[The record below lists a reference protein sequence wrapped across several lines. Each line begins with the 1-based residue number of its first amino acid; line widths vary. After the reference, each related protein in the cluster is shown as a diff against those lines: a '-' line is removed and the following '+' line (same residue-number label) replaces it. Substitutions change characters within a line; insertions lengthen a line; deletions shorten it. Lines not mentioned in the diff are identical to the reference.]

1 MNFKNL
7 KREIIIPLILLAMML
22 TACTK
27 VQPSPISQTELPEQ
41 IEMYYFHE
49 GICDSCDPTKEF
61 DQIAKEQLES
71 VRDIYPYSIE
81 RICIYQ
87 NGGRTKYEEICR
99 ELGLDKDSLELP
111 LLVVGGKLYQG
122 HESIEKNIKEAY
134 LTTGEDI
141 FERGYVYH
149 PKEKK
154 TGREL
159 FDDYKANPE
168 NITLVY
174 FYRIVCDECK
184 QVKPII
190 DQLPKT
196 VEIEGKQV
204 NIDLIRINTRSG
216 NNGDRVTAFFDE
228 YEVPDED
235 RMVPIVFTAS
245 GYYAGIDRISE
256 LLAAELN
263 RKENTGFMFPQIKE

>member
-1 MNFKNL
+1 MNL
-7 KREIIIPLILLAMML
+7 KRVVVVFLILSVMVVL

-27 VQPSPISQTELPEQ
+27 VQPSQSLKKELPEQ

-49 GICDSCDPTKEF
+49 GICDSCNPTEEF
-61 DQIAKEQLES
+61 DQIAEEQLES
-71 VRDIYPYSIE
+71 VKDRYPYSID
-81 RICIYQ
+81 RICIYK
-87 NGGRTKYEEICR
+87 NGGRTKYEEICN
-99 ELGLDKDSLELP
+99 ELGVDQDSLELP
-111 LLVVGGKLYQG
+111 LLVVGGKIYQG
-122 HESIEKNIKEAY
+122 NESIENNIKEAY

-149 PKEKK
+149 PLEKK

-159 FDDYKANPE
+159 FEDYKANPE

-174 FYRIVCDECK
+174 FYRITCDECNET
-184 QVKPII
+184 KPIL

-196 VEIEGKQV
+196 VEVDGKQV
-204 NIDLIRINTRSG
+204 NVDLIRINTRSG
-216 NNGDRVTAFFDE
+216 NNGDRVMAFFDE

-235 RMVPIVFTAS
+235 RMVPIVFTTD
-245 GYYAGIDRISE
+245 GYYAGIERISE

-263 RKENTGFMFPQIKE
+263 RKENLGFEFPQIKE